1 MSRLTITLEDSLY
14 QALKETAARQNRSI
28 AKIVEES
35 LMLRGIKPLDN
46 ARQLVA
52 QARQRSS
59 LSEQEALALATE
71 ETRAVRKH

>member
-35 LMLRGIKPLDN
+35 LMLRGIKPLDS

-71 ETRAVRKH
+71 ETRAVRKP